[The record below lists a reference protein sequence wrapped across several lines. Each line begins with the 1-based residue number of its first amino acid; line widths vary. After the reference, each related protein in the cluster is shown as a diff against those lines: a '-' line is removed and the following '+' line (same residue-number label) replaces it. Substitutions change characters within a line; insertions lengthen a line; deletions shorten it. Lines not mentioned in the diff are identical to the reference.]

1 LGKANP
7 LRKCCMQIRDVIGK
21 LDLGRRSESVKIRA
35 HVIVTGK
42 VQGVFYRAETAS
54 KAKQLNVTGW
64 VRNLP
69 DGRVE
74 AVFEGGETNVQKM
87 IDFCRRGPPNAYVVD
102 VDVRRQEW
110 KGEFDDF
117 TVRYYD

>member
-1 LGKANP
+1 
-7 LRKCCMQIRDVIGK
+7 M
-21 LDLGRRSESVKIRA
+21 KIRA
-35 HVIVTGK
+35 RVVVAGK

-54 KAKQLNVTGW
+54 RARRLGVNGW

-74 AVFEGGETNVQKM
+74 AVFEGEEINVQKM
-87 IDFCRRGPPNAYVVD
+87 IDFCRRGPSNAYVVS

-110 KGEFDDF
+110 RGEFDNF

>member
-1 LGKANP
+1 
-7 LRKCCMQIRDVIGK
+7 MII
-21 LDLGRRSESVKIRA
+21 
-35 HVIVTGK
+35 TGK

-54 KAKQLNVTGW
+54 KARQLGLTGW
-64 VRNLP
+64 VRNLK

-74 AVFEGGETNVQKM
+74 AIFEGEEADVQKM

-110 KGEFDDF
+110 KDEFDNF
-117 TVRYYD
+117 EVKYYD

>member
-1 LGKANP
+1 
-7 LRKCCMQIRDVIGK
+7 MQT
-21 LDLGRRSESVKIRA
+21 LDPIEYSAVWGGLEPVKIRA
-35 HVIVTGK
+35 HVIVMGK

-74 AVFEGGETNVQKM
+74 AVFEGEEINVRKI
-87 IDFCRRGPPNAYVVD
+87 IDFCKRGPPNAYVVN

-110 KGEFDDF
+110 KGEFDGF
-117 TVRYYD
+117 RVRYYD

>member
-1 LGKANP
+1 
-7 LRKCCMQIRDVIGK
+7 MDVIER
-21 LDLGRRSESVKIRA
+21 LDLGRRSESVKTRA

-42 VQGVFYRAETAS
+42 VQGVFYRSETAS
-54 KAKQLNVTGW
+54 KAKQLSVTGW

-74 AVFEGGETNVQKM
+74 AIFEGEEANVREI
-87 IDFCRRGPPNAYVVD
+87 IDFCRRGPPNAYVVNID
-102 VDVRRQEW
+102 IRRQEW
-110 KGEFDDF
+110 KGEFDSF

>member
-1 LGKANP
+1 
-7 LRKCCMQIRDVIGK
+7 VI
-21 LDLGRRSESVKIRA
+21 I
-35 HVIVTGK
+35 TGK

-54 KAKQLNVTGW
+54 KARQLGLTGW
-64 VRNLP
+64 VRNLK

-74 AVFEGGETNVQKM
+74 AIFEGEEADVQKM

-110 KGEFDDF
+110 KDEFDNF
-117 TVRYYD
+117 EVKYYD

>member
-1 LGKANP
+1 METLGVITGLN
-7 LRKCCMQIRDVIGK
+7 LRRG
-21 LDLGRRSESVKIRA
+21 LESVKMRA

-54 KAKQLNVTGW
+54 KAKQLRLAGW

-74 AVFEGGETNVQKM
+74 AIFEGDETNVQKI

-102 VDVRRQEW
+102 VNVRRQEW

-117 TVRYYD
+117 EVRYYD

>member
-1 LGKANP
+1 MKT
-7 LRKCCMQIRDVIGK
+7 RT
-21 LDLGRRSESVKIRA
+21 
-35 HVIVTGK
+35 HVIITGK

-54 KAKQLNVTGW
+54 KARQLGLTGW
-64 VRNLP
+64 VRNLK

-74 AVFEGGETNVQKM
+74 AIFEGEEADVQKM

-110 KGEFDDF
+110 KDEFDNF
-117 TVRYYD
+117 EVKYYD

>member
-1 LGKANP
+1 MN
-7 LRKCCMQIRDVIGK
+7 V
-21 LDLGRRSESVKIRA
+21 RA
-35 HVIVTGK
+35 HVVVAGK

-54 KAKQLNVTGW
+54 RAKRLNVTGW

-74 AVFEGGETNVQKM
+74 AVFEGEESSVNKM
-87 IDFCRRGPPNAYVVD
+87 IDFCRRGPPNAYVVN

-110 KGEFDDF
+110 RGEFNNF
-117 TVRYYD
+117 TVRYHG